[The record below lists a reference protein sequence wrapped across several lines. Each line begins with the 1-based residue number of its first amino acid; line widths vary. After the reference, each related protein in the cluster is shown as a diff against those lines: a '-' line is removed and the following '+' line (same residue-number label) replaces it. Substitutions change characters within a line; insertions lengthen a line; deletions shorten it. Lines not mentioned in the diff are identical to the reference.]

1 VTRVARGPSK
11 RDVDAHL
18 LVLWLHGRSEHTQ
31 RAYGTDVADFHTF
44 VSKPLRTVTVATS
57 TPG

>member
-1 VTRVARGPSK
+1 
-11 RDVDAHL
+11 
-18 LVLWLHGRSEHTQ
+18 VLWLHGRSEHTQ